1 MSAKLSVVNKKV
13 VLNNSVKVQYIPAA
27 IHGCGK
33 ANMST
38 HFDPYTEELEDIL
51 SNSLR
56 GYPMKG
62 EKMNLDS
69 RFIGI
74 CTRNSMRISDE
85 NESKALKAFGSF
97 NSLIYWN
104 YDAIPSKSDPF
115 KQALQMPD
123 ILDNVLDITASDIKE
138 EIKKHS

>member
-1 MSAKLSVVNKKV
+1 MN
-13 VLNNSVKVQYIPAA
+13 
-27 IHGCGK
+27 
-33 ANMST
+33 
-38 HFDPYTEELEDIL
+38 TEELEDIV

-69 RFIGI
+69 RFVGI
-74 CTRNSMRISDE
+74 CTRNSMRISVE

-97 NSLIYWN
+97 NWN

-115 KQALQMPD
+115 KQALQMSD
-123 ILDNVLDITASDIKE
+123 VLDNILDITASDIKE